1 MGGQHSGDV
10 VMGAVVMPSL
20 HCTTYE
26 KGLWVLVFLV
36 IADSIV
42 VDTVSFAVLHLH
54 LPSVLRAINDA
65 APRASRCYPPAPCRR
80 PGVLVM
86 VIRFGI

>member
-1 MGGQHSGDV
+1 M
-10 VMGAVVMPSL
+10 VMGAVVMPSP

-26 KGLWVLVFLV
+26 KGLWILVLVS
-36 IADSIV
+36 ADSSV
-42 VDTVSFAVLHLH
+42 VDAVSFAVLHLH
-54 LPSVLRAINDA
+54 PPSVLRARHDA
-65 APRASRCYPPAPCRR
+65 APRASRCYPPTLCRW